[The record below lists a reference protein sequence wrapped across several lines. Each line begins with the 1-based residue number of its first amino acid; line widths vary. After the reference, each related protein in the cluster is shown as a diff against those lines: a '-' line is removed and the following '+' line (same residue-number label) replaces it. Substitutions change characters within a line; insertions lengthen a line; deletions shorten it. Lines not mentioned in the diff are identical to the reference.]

1 IGMSAVALE
10 EMRQFLRH
18 QHGMLLVV
26 GPTGS
31 GKTTTLGAALTAVQ
45 SERTNIITIEDPI
58 EYQIPGV
65 NQTQINEKIK
75 LTFASAL
82 RSILRQD
89 PDVILVGE
97 IRDAET
103 AKIAMQAAQT
113 GHLVLSTLHTDDA
126 PSVVTRLGDIGT
138 EPYVIAGGMISL
150 GEDGLAK
157 VKSGITTPEELL
169 RVVTEVR
176 EVRALCAGCGSAVG
190 IDFQACPQCGK
201 RLNSGCPHC
210 ARALQPGWNFCP
222 YCAR

>member
-1 IGMSAVALE
+1 MI
-10 EMRQFLRH
+10 
-18 QHGMLLVV
+18 LVV

-31 GKTTTLGAALTAVQ
+31 GKSTTLSSALKSVQ
-45 SERTNIITIEDPI
+45 SEKTNIITIEDPV

-97 IRDAET
+97 IRDGET

-126 PSVVTRLGDIGT
+126 PSVVTRLMDIGT
-138 EPYVIAGGMISL
+138 EPYVIAGAIIGVVAQRLVRRFS
-150 GEDGLAK
+150 
-157 VKSGITTPEELL
+157 VQCPPQYTPPAQTL
-169 RVVTEVR
+169 
-176 EVRALCAGCGSAVG
+176 RALEIADPAAAARSLLQSV
-190 IDFQACPQCGK
+190 
-201 RLNSGCPHC
+201 
-210 ARALQPGWNFCP
+210 ARAQ
-222 YCAR
+222 